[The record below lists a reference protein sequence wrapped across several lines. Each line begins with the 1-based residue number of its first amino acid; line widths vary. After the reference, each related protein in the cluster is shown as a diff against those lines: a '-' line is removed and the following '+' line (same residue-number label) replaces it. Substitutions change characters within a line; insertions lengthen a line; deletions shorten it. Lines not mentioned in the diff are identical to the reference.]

1 TPRPER
7 RRSLLI
13 YGADRSGTTFTTKMF
28 AEDPQL
34 MTVYEPLWITT
45 KWNKEDSSQIP
56 NWTKNVLDLLRGILS
71 CKFAETAAGV
81 KFLAHTSRQWN
92 GAYVKNP
99 FQSQNF
105 CPNWEC
111 KDLSSTP
118 TYADTVCLTKYKHSV
133 TKIGEPRTPNSLISS
148 FLPKVFLEN
157 PDTDIRVIQLIRDP
171 RASLRSRIRL
181 GWMVDWTHWNFR
193 KLVRKV
199 CSNLVANIKF
209 GRNLGKWQDRYLE
222 VHYHDLAGKPL
233 ETTRAMYDFAGF
245 EMSDSIAD
253 WVVRNTSPSKEE
265 LMKESKNKFSPTRN
279 STANIDKWKQDSPS
293 TMKLIIIFLLFFLN
307 FYSQFRG
314 SFSDPPTGGEMNV
327 KRNTP
332 FRICKK
338 FCFPCAVLLL
348 FSSAVVLHNSH
359 YGQSLFNYSKELI
372 KPNRSLTQNKTAL
385 VTLLTNPNKP
395 NSPEV
400 VRAWADVNSAS
411 SEVQKS
417 SRPKISTGSKPA
429 LEAQPIHRV
438 QPAPSEIKTGL
449 NQKPQSEAR
458 STSDVHSVSS
468 GVRPKKDQEDRS
480 PSEVFLENP
489 DTDIRV
495 IQLIRD
501 PRASFRS
508 RIKLR
513 WMVDW
518 THRNFRKLVRKVCS
532 NLVANIKF
540 GRNLGKWQDKY
551 LEVHYH
557 DLAGKPLETT
567 RAMYNFAGF
576 EMPDSIADWVVRNT
590 SPSKEE
596 LMKESKNI
604 FSPTRNSTANIDK
617 WKRDSPVERIR
628 IIEEY
633 CQEAL
638 DLLGL
643 KKMP

>member
-1 TPRPER
+1 MNDRRNTPFRICKKFCFPCAVLLLFSSAVLLCNSHYGRSLFKFSKELIKPNRSLTQNKTALVTLLTNPNKTNSPEVVRTLADVNSASSEVQRSSRPKISTGSIPKPALEARPIHRVEPAPSEIKTGSNQEPQSEARSTSGVHSVSSKVRPNKDQEGQSPSEVHTVSHSVQITSNFRSTNRNFPELQRTFPTSTKSLDVVSTPRPER

-13 YGADRSGTTFTTKMF
+13 YGAGRSGTTFTTKMF

-34 MTVYEPLWITT
+34 MTVYEPLWIIT

-81 KFLAHTSRQWN
+81 KFLSHTSRNWN
-92 GAYVKNP
+92 GANVKNP
-99 FQSQNF
+99 FQSQYF

-111 KDLSSTP
+111 EDLSSTP

-171 RASLRSRIRL
+171 RASLRSRIKL
-181 GWMVDWTHWNFR
+181 GWMVDWTHW
-193 KLVRKV
+193 
-199 CSNLVANIKF
+199 
-209 GRNLGKWQDRYLE
+209 
-222 VHYHDLAGKPL
+222 
-233 ETTRAMYDFAGF
+233 
-245 EMSDSIAD
+245 
-253 WVVRNTSPSKEE
+253 
-265 LMKESKNKFSPTRN
+265 
-279 STANIDKWKQDSPS
+279 
-293 TMKLIIIFLLFFLN
+293 
-307 FYSQFRG
+307 
-314 SFSDPPTGGEMNV
+314 
-327 KRNTP
+327 
-332 FRICKK
+332 
-338 FCFPCAVLLL
+338 
-348 FSSAVVLHNSH
+348 
-359 YGQSLFNYSKELI
+359 
-372 KPNRSLTQNKTAL
+372 
-385 VTLLTNPNKP
+385 
-395 NSPEV
+395 
-400 VRAWADVNSAS
+400 
-411 SEVQKS
+411 
-417 SRPKISTGSKPA
+417 
-429 LEAQPIHRV
+429 
-438 QPAPSEIKTGL
+438 
-449 NQKPQSEAR
+449 
-458 STSDVHSVSS
+458 
-468 GVRPKKDQEDRS
+468 
-480 PSEVFLENP
+480 
-489 DTDIRV
+489 
-495 IQLIRD
+495 
-501 PRASFRS
+501 
-508 RIKLR
+508 
-513 WMVDW
+513 
-518 THRNFRKLVRKVCS
+518 NFRKLVRKVCS

-567 RAMYNFAGF
+567 RAMYDFAGF

-617 WKRDSPVERIR
+617 WKQDSPVERIR

-643 KKMP
+643 KKMLYNKQQLQLHGF

>member
-1 TPRPER
+1 MLRLRWTIQPYQQHIRFSSGLAFVEKWFIYWFLQQIIWQLTQWGEPTSRMQLQWRIIEKQKAFSNNWSRVWWNFSSANFSDCLRVQWNLYIKLHTCFLFLCFLCFYFIIIFFNFYSQFRDSFSDTPTDGEMNDRRNIPFRICKKFCFPCSILLLFSSAVLLCNSHYGRSLFKYSKELIKPIRSLIQNKTALVTLLTNPNKTNSPEVVRAWADVNSASSEVQRGSRPKISTGSILKPALEARPIQRVQPAPSEIKTGSNQEPQSEARSTSGVHSVSSKVRPKKDQEDRSPSEVHTVSHSVQTTSNFRSTNRNFPELQRTFPTSTKSLDVVSTPRPER

-81 KFLAHTSRQWN
+81 KFLSHTSRKWN

-118 TYADTVCLTKYKHSV
+118 KYADTVCLTKYKHSV
-133 TKIGEPRTPNSLISS
+133 TKIGEPRTLNSSISS

-171 RASLRSRIRL
+171 RASLRSRIKL

-245 EMSDSIAD
+245 EM
-253 WVVRNTSPSKEE
+253 
-265 LMKESKNKFSPTRN
+265 
-279 STANIDKWKQDSPS
+279 
-293 TMKLIIIFLLFFLN
+293 
-307 FYSQFRG
+307 
-314 SFSDPPTGGEMNV
+314 
-327 KRNTP
+327 
-332 FRICKK
+332 
-338 FCFPCAVLLL
+338 
-348 FSSAVVLHNSH
+348 
-359 YGQSLFNYSKELI
+359 
-372 KPNRSLTQNKTAL
+372 
-385 VTLLTNPNKP
+385 
-395 NSPEV
+395 
-400 VRAWADVNSAS
+400 
-411 SEVQKS
+411 
-417 SRPKISTGSKPA
+417 
-429 LEAQPIHRV
+429 
-438 QPAPSEIKTGL
+438 
-449 NQKPQSEAR
+449 
-458 STSDVHSVSS
+458 
-468 GVRPKKDQEDRS
+468 
-480 PSEVFLENP
+480 
-489 DTDIRV
+489 
-495 IQLIRD
+495 
-501 PRASFRS
+501 
-508 RIKLR
+508 
-513 WMVDW
+513 
-518 THRNFRKLVRKVCS
+518 
-532 NLVANIKF
+532 
-540 GRNLGKWQDKY
+540 
-551 LEVHYH
+551 
-557 DLAGKPLETT
+557 
-567 RAMYNFAGF
+567 
-576 EMPDSIADWVVRNT
+576 PDSIADWVVRNT

-617 WKRDSPVERIR
+617 WKQDSPVERIQ
-628 IIEEY
+628 IIEKY
-633 CQEAL
+633 CKKAL

-643 KKMP
+643 KKML

>member
-1 TPRPER
+1 MKLIIIFLNFYSQFRDSFSDTPTGGEMNVKRNTPFRICKKFCFPCAVLLLFSSAVLLHNSHYGQSLFKYSKELIKPNRSLTQNKTALVTLLTNPNKTNSPEVVRALADVNSASSEVQRSSRPKISTGSIPKPALEAQPIHRVQPAPSEIKTGLNLEPQSEARSTSDVHSVSSGVRPKKDQDDRSSSEVHTVSHSVQTTSNFRSTNRNSPELQWTFPTSTKSLDVVSTPRPER

-81 KFLAHTSRQWN
+81 KFLSHTSRKWN
-92 GAYVKNP
+92 GANVKNP

-111 KDLSSTP
+111 KNLSRSP
-118 TYADTVCLTKYKHSV
+118 KYADTVCLTKYKHSV
-133 TKIGEPRTPNSLISS
+133 TKIGEPRTPNSSISS
-148 FLPKVFLEN
+148 FLPK
-157 PDTDIRVIQLIRDP
+157 
-171 RASLRSRIRL
+171 
-181 GWMVDWTHWNFR
+181 
-193 KLVRKV
+193 
-199 CSNLVANIKF
+199 
-209 GRNLGKWQDRYLE
+209 
-222 VHYHDLAGKPL
+222 
-233 ETTRAMYDFAGF
+233 
-245 EMSDSIAD
+245 
-253 WVVRNTSPSKEE
+253 
-265 LMKESKNKFSPTRN
+265 
-279 STANIDKWKQDSPS
+279 
-293 TMKLIIIFLLFFLN
+293 
-307 FYSQFRG
+307 
-314 SFSDPPTGGEMNV
+314 
-327 KRNTP
+327 
-332 FRICKK
+332 
-338 FCFPCAVLLL
+338 
-348 FSSAVVLHNSH
+348 
-359 YGQSLFNYSKELI
+359 
-372 KPNRSLTQNKTAL
+372 
-385 VTLLTNPNKP
+385 
-395 NSPEV
+395 
-400 VRAWADVNSAS
+400 
-411 SEVQKS
+411 
-417 SRPKISTGSKPA
+417 
-429 LEAQPIHRV
+429 
-438 QPAPSEIKTGL
+438 
-449 NQKPQSEAR
+449 
-458 STSDVHSVSS
+458 
-468 GVRPKKDQEDRS
+468 
-480 PSEVFLENP
+480 VFLENP

-540 GRNLGKWQDKY
+540 GRNLGKWQDRY

-557 DLAGKPLETT
+557 DLAGKPLDTT
-567 RAMYNFAGF
+567 RAMYDFAGF

-590 SPSKEE
+590 SPSREE

-617 WKRDSPVERIR
+617 WKQDSPVERIR

-643 KKMP
+643 KKML

>member
-1 TPRPER
+1 MTVLEYNETYTLSFILVFFSFVSFVSFVFYFIIIFFNFYSQFRDSFSDTPTDGEMNDRRNTPFRICKKFCFPCSILLLFSSAVLLCNSHYGRSLFKYSKELIEPIRSLIQNKTALVTLLTTPNKTNSPEVVRAWADVNSASSEVQRGSRPKISTGSILKPALEARPIQRVQPAPSEIKTGSNQEPQSEARSTSDVYSVSSKVRPKKDQEDRSPSEVHTVSHSVQTTSNFRSTNRNSPELQWTFPTSTKSLDVVSTPRPER

-81 KFLAHTSRQWN
+81 KFLSHTSRKWN
-92 GAYVKNP
+92 GANVKNP

-111 KDLSSTP
+111 KELSRSP
-118 TYADTVCLTKYKHSV
+118 KYADTVCLTKYKHSV
-133 TKIGEPRTPNSLISS
+133 TKIGEPRTPNSSISS
-148 FLPKVFLEN
+148 FLPK
-157 PDTDIRVIQLIRDP
+157 
-171 RASLRSRIRL
+171 
-181 GWMVDWTHWNFR
+181 
-193 KLVRKV
+193 
-199 CSNLVANIKF
+199 
-209 GRNLGKWQDRYLE
+209 
-222 VHYHDLAGKPL
+222 
-233 ETTRAMYDFAGF
+233 
-245 EMSDSIAD
+245 
-253 WVVRNTSPSKEE
+253 
-265 LMKESKNKFSPTRN
+265 
-279 STANIDKWKQDSPS
+279 
-293 TMKLIIIFLLFFLN
+293 
-307 FYSQFRG
+307 
-314 SFSDPPTGGEMNV
+314 
-327 KRNTP
+327 
-332 FRICKK
+332 
-338 FCFPCAVLLL
+338 
-348 FSSAVVLHNSH
+348 
-359 YGQSLFNYSKELI
+359 
-372 KPNRSLTQNKTAL
+372 
-385 VTLLTNPNKP
+385 
-395 NSPEV
+395 
-400 VRAWADVNSAS
+400 
-411 SEVQKS
+411 
-417 SRPKISTGSKPA
+417 
-429 LEAQPIHRV
+429 
-438 QPAPSEIKTGL
+438 
-449 NQKPQSEAR
+449 
-458 STSDVHSVSS
+458 
-468 GVRPKKDQEDRS
+468 
-480 PSEVFLENP
+480 VFLENP

-540 GRNLGKWQDKY
+540 GRNLGKWQDRY

-567 RAMYNFAGF
+567 RAMYDFAGF

-617 WKRDSPVERIR
+617 WKQDSPVERIQ
-628 IIEEY
+628 IIEKY
-633 CQEAL
+633 CKKAL

-643 KKMP
+643 KKML

>member
-1 TPRPER
+1 MNDRRNTPFRICKKFCFPCSILLLFFSAVLLCNSHYGQSLFKYSKELIKPNRSLTQNKTALVTLLTTPNKTNSPEVVRTLADVNSASSEVQRSSRPKISTGSIPKPALEAQPIHRVQPAPSEIKTGLNQEPQSEARSTSDVHSVSSGNRPKKDQEDRSSSEVHTVSHSVQTTSNFRSTNRSSPELQRTFPTSTKSLDVVSTPRPER

-81 KFLAHTSRQWN
+81 KFLSHTSRKWN

-111 KDLSSTP
+111 KNLSRSAK
-118 TYADTVCLTKYKHSV
+118 YADTVCLTKYKHSV
-133 TKIGEPRTPNSLISS
+133 TKIGEPRTPNSSISS
-148 FLPKVFLEN
+148 FLPK
-157 PDTDIRVIQLIRDP
+157 
-171 RASLRSRIRL
+171 
-181 GWMVDWTHWNFR
+181 
-193 KLVRKV
+193 
-199 CSNLVANIKF
+199 
-209 GRNLGKWQDRYLE
+209 
-222 VHYHDLAGKPL
+222 
-233 ETTRAMYDFAGF
+233 
-245 EMSDSIAD
+245 
-253 WVVRNTSPSKEE
+253 
-265 LMKESKNKFSPTRN
+265 
-279 STANIDKWKQDSPS
+279 
-293 TMKLIIIFLLFFLN
+293 
-307 FYSQFRG
+307 
-314 SFSDPPTGGEMNV
+314 
-327 KRNTP
+327 
-332 FRICKK
+332 
-338 FCFPCAVLLL
+338 
-348 FSSAVVLHNSH
+348 
-359 YGQSLFNYSKELI
+359 
-372 KPNRSLTQNKTAL
+372 
-385 VTLLTNPNKP
+385 
-395 NSPEV
+395 
-400 VRAWADVNSAS
+400 
-411 SEVQKS
+411 
-417 SRPKISTGSKPA
+417 
-429 LEAQPIHRV
+429 
-438 QPAPSEIKTGL
+438 
-449 NQKPQSEAR
+449 
-458 STSDVHSVSS
+458 
-468 GVRPKKDQEDRS
+468 
-480 PSEVFLENP
+480 VFLENP

-540 GRNLGKWQDKY
+540 GRNLGKWQDRY

-567 RAMYNFAGF
+567 RAMYDFAGF

-617 WKRDSPVERIR
+617 WKQDSPVERIR

-643 KKMP
+643 KKMLYNKQQLQLHGFENDIDFRGKK

>member
-1 TPRPER
+1 MNDRRNIPFRICKKFCFPCSILLLFSSAVLLCNSHYGQSLFKYSKELIEPIRSLIQNKTALVTLLTTPNKTNSPEVVRAWADVNSASSEVQRGSRPKISTGSILKPALEARPIQRVQPAPSEIKTGSNQEPQSEARSTSGVHSVSSKVRPKKDQEDRSPSEVHTVSHSVQTTSNFRSTNRNFPELQRTFPTSTKSLDVVSTPRPER

-81 KFLAHTSRQWN
+81 KFLSHTSRKWN

-111 KDLSSTP
+111 KDLSRSP
-118 TYADTVCLTKYKHSV
+118 KYADTVCLTKYKHSV
-133 TKIGEPRTPNSLISS
+133 TKIGEPRTLNSSISS

-171 RASLRSRIRL
+171 RASLRSRIKL
-181 GWMVDWTHWNFR
+181 GWMVDWTHRNFR

-245 EMSDSIAD
+245 EM
-253 WVVRNTSPSKEE
+253 
-265 LMKESKNKFSPTRN
+265 
-279 STANIDKWKQDSPS
+279 
-293 TMKLIIIFLLFFLN
+293 
-307 FYSQFRG
+307 
-314 SFSDPPTGGEMNV
+314 
-327 KRNTP
+327 
-332 FRICKK
+332 
-338 FCFPCAVLLL
+338 
-348 FSSAVVLHNSH
+348 
-359 YGQSLFNYSKELI
+359 
-372 KPNRSLTQNKTAL
+372 
-385 VTLLTNPNKP
+385 
-395 NSPEV
+395 
-400 VRAWADVNSAS
+400 
-411 SEVQKS
+411 
-417 SRPKISTGSKPA
+417 
-429 LEAQPIHRV
+429 
-438 QPAPSEIKTGL
+438 
-449 NQKPQSEAR
+449 
-458 STSDVHSVSS
+458 
-468 GVRPKKDQEDRS
+468 
-480 PSEVFLENP
+480 
-489 DTDIRV
+489 
-495 IQLIRD
+495 
-501 PRASFRS
+501 
-508 RIKLR
+508 
-513 WMVDW
+513 
-518 THRNFRKLVRKVCS
+518 
-532 NLVANIKF
+532 
-540 GRNLGKWQDKY
+540 
-551 LEVHYH
+551 
-557 DLAGKPLETT
+557 
-567 RAMYNFAGF
+567 
-576 EMPDSIADWVVRNT
+576 PDSIADWVVRNT

-617 WKRDSPVERIR
+617 WKQDSPVERIQ
-628 IIEEY
+628 IIEKY
-633 CQEAL
+633 CKKAL

-643 KKMP
+643 KKML

>member
-1 TPRPER
+1 MNDRRNIPFRICKKFCFPCAVLLLFSSAVLLCNSHYGRSLFKYSKELIEPIRSLIQNKTALVTLLTNPNKTNSPEVVRAWADVNSASSEVQRGSRPKISTGSILKPALEARPIQRVQPAPSEIKTGSNQEPQSEARSTSDVHSVSSKVRPKKDQEDRSPSEVHTVSHSVQTTSNFRSTNRNSPELQRTFPTSTNSLDVVSTPQPER

-34 MTVYEPLWITT
+34 MTVYEPLWIIT

-81 KFLAHTSRQWN
+81 KFLSHTSRKWN
-92 GAYVKNP
+92 GANVKNP

-111 KDLSSTP
+111 KKLSRSP
-118 TYADTVCLTKYKHSV
+118 KYADTVCLTKYKHSV

-171 RASLRSRIRL
+171 RASLRSRIKL
-181 GWMVDWTHWNFR
+181 G
-193 KLVRKV
+193 
-199 CSNLVANIKF
+199 
-209 GRNLGKWQDRYLE
+209 
-222 VHYHDLAGKPL
+222 
-233 ETTRAMYDFAGF
+233 
-245 EMSDSIAD
+245 
-253 WVVRNTSPSKEE
+253 
-265 LMKESKNKFSPTRN
+265 
-279 STANIDKWKQDSPS
+279 
-293 TMKLIIIFLLFFLN
+293 
-307 FYSQFRG
+307 
-314 SFSDPPTGGEMNV
+314 
-327 KRNTP
+327 
-332 FRICKK
+332 
-338 FCFPCAVLLL
+338 
-348 FSSAVVLHNSH
+348 
-359 YGQSLFNYSKELI
+359 
-372 KPNRSLTQNKTAL
+372 
-385 VTLLTNPNKP
+385 
-395 NSPEV
+395 
-400 VRAWADVNSAS
+400 
-411 SEVQKS
+411 
-417 SRPKISTGSKPA
+417 
-429 LEAQPIHRV
+429 
-438 QPAPSEIKTGL
+438 
-449 NQKPQSEAR
+449 
-458 STSDVHSVSS
+458 
-468 GVRPKKDQEDRS
+468 
-480 PSEVFLENP
+480 
-489 DTDIRV
+489 
-495 IQLIRD
+495 
-501 PRASFRS
+501 
-508 RIKLR
+508 

-567 RAMYNFAGF
+567 RAVYNFAGF

-617 WKRDSPVERIR
+617 WKQDSPVERIQ
-628 IIEEY
+628 IIEKY
-633 CQEAL
+633 CKKAL

-643 KKMP
+643 KKML